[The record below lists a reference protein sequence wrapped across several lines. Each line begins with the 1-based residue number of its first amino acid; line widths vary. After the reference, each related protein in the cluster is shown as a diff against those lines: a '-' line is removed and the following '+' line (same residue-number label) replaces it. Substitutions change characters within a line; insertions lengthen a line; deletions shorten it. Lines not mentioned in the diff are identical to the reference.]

1 MKLFTM
7 RRVLIILIFMCP
19 VITLSAQYVT
29 ESYLNKTP
37 ELPGDP
43 CDITLAQVENFTSQ
57 VSILSGQV
65 DNAIGE
71 MKRNAGQSAKANEA
85 AYKDQAMKQMAQ
97 MGVSQEEMAKME
109 SGKMTAAEKQALAN
123 KMMMQQTNVSI
134 DEMKAVQ
141 GMSDAGK
148 RAYSEALATE
158 MMVAGQTGQVKT
170 SLISNPARLS
180 ALIQE
185 QQQTMA
191 RISSRSQSLS
201 GLYIAVENDPEGHQM
216 LKRIETWSS
225 KYSLMIGIDA
235 GQGKQMDSLQ
245 TLIRKEQ
252 IRYCNKL
259 TPQYHNALRAHLTVI
274 KASLPDYRRLAEVS
288 GQIAEAQT
296 GVPSP
301 TGENDITGM
310 ESMKEYLNRLQNAY
324 MYKLYYPEKN

>member
-1 MKLFTM
+1 M
-7 RRVLIILIFMCP
+7 RRTLFILILVIP
-19 VITLSAQYVT
+19 VITLSAQSVT

-37 ELPGDP
+37 ELPTDS
-43 CDITLAQVENFTSQ
+43 CNITFVQVENFTSQ
-57 VSILSGQV
+57 VSMLLQQV

-71 MKRNAGQSAKANEA
+71 MNRNSRQSAKTNEA
-85 AYKDQAMKQMAQ
+85 AYKEQAMKQMAQ
-97 MGVSQEEMAKME
+97 SGVSQEDMAKMK

-123 KMMMQQTNVSI
+123 KMMMQQTNISV

-148 RAYSEALATE
+148 KAYSEALATE
-158 MMVAGQTGQVKT
+158 MMVAGQTGQAKT
-170 SLISNPARLS
+170 PATGNPASLS

-185 QQQTMA
+185 QQQVMG
-191 RISSRSQSLS
+191 RITSRSQSLS
-201 GLYIAVENDPEGHQM
+201 GLYSAVENDPEGQQM
-216 LKRIETWSS
+216 IKKIETWNSKWSS
-225 KYSLMIGIDA
+225 MVGVDY

-259 TPQYHNALRAHLTVI
+259 TPQYHNALRAHLSVI
-274 KASLPDYRRLAEVS
+274 KASLPDYRRLAEVT
-288 GQIAEAQT
+288 GQITAAQT

-310 ESMKEYLNRLQNAY
+310 EAMKEYLNNLRNAY